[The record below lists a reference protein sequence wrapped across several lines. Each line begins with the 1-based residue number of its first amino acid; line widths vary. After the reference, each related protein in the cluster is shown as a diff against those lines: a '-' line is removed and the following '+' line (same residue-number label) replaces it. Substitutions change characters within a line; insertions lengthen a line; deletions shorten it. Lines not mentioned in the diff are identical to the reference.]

1 MVGTGMSEQG
11 KILIAD
17 KEIFVKTLIALLEP
31 VGYTCSWAPDVAT
44 VKALLNQ
51 DSFTYDVLIAE
62 IKMAGNSN
70 LELIHDVARL
80 APGLP
85 VILMTGSPSLES
97 AIHSIQLP
105 VVAYLIKPF
114 GIDVLLAE
122 IRNALTQFEAYR
134 VIQEAQRRWQMWG
147 KALEQLASVI
157 GKLRPDPLVTK
168 EVVAGSVSGLFIDY
182 VKELLYNPVSLG
194 HQVSQPSVPLLQ
206 GTVELQE
213 AGLRGSASTGQTF
226 PPELLSA
233 LRRLSRRE
241 REVLR
246 LLLANQRPQVIARH
260 LFISPYTVRNHRQAI
275 FNKLN
280 VHSQTELVFRFGPYL
295 WNE

>member
-1 MVGTGMSEQG
+1 
-11 KILIAD
+11 
-17 KEIFVKTLIALLEP
+17 
-31 VGYTCSWAPDVAT
+31 
-44 VKALLNQ
+44 LLNQ
-51 DSFTYDVLIAE
+51 ESFPYDVLIAE
-62 IKMAGNSN
+62 TKIPGNSN
-70 LELIHDVARL
+70 LELIRDVARL

-114 GIDVLLAE
+114 SIDVLVAE
-122 IRNALTQFEAYR
+122 IRKALAQVEAYR
-134 VIQEAQRRWQMWG
+134 AIQEAQLRWQTYG
-147 KALEQLASVI
+147 KALEQLASVV
-157 GKLRPDPLVTK
+157 GKLRPDPVVTK
-168 EVVAGSVSGLFIDY
+168 EAVAGSASSLFLDY
-182 VKELLYNPVSLG
+182 VKELLLNPVSSG
-194 HQVSQPSVPLLQ
+194 HLVSQPAVPLLQ

-213 AGLRGSASTGQTF
+213 AGLRGSASTGQAF
-226 PPELLSA
+226 PLELLSA

-246 LLLANQRPQVIARH
+246 LLLANQRPQMIARR

-275 FNKLN
+275 FSKLN
-280 VHSQTELVFRFGPYL
+280 VHSHIELLSRLGPYL